1 MSVVCDKGKERPLGE
16 LKATFNTAMKVLQ
29 CSKKITIHRVLL
41 ALCVCALGRGLP
53 EKVLGLGQRRG
64 GMGSP
69 PPSEVG
75 GGPPPYSP
83 PNCRTPLGVT
93 HWLAA
98 APVVGREPHQ
108 PHGVHQSAACGST
121 SVCLNDLRGR
131 LLSYAL
137 VSSGEED
144 CIFVDGASWFV
155 TSAVASHRLHC
166 LHDFNQKP
174 GNVRCVEQMVLTA
187 QEGVALISRVP
198 VMTTASLRPMLRLP
212 FQLPCH

>member
-1 MSVVCDKGKERPLGE
+1 
-16 LKATFNTAMKVLQ
+16 MKVLQ
-29 CSKKITIHRVLL
+29 CSKKTTFTVHLVSF
-41 ALCVCALGRGLP
+41 VCLRAWTGPAGKGAGFGSTKRGDA
-53 EKVLGLGQRRG
+53 
-64 GMGSP
+64 P
-69 PPSEVG
+69 PPLRRWVG
-75 GGPPPYSP
+75 VPPPYSP
-83 PNCRTPLGVT
+83 PNCGTPLGVT

-108 PHGVHQSAACGST
+108 THGVHQSAACGST

-137 VSSGEED
+137 VSSVEED

-155 TSAVASHRLHC
+155 TSTVTSNCLHC

-212 FQLPCH
+212 FRLPCH